1 MGVMSG
7 IVVLRAGEA
16 RAPLVLTVVSGLLIA
31 ATVAQMVLL
40 DEVAEVVARV
50 LQSGDGLECVG
61 RPLALLLGAMVA
73 RPAFVWLREVVAL
86 RDAERAKRRV
96 RERLLIGK
104 HAEERTRL
112 Q

>member
-40 DEVAEVVARV
+40 DEVVARV

>member
-1 MGVMSG
+1 M
-7 IVVLRAGEA
+7 LRAGEA
-16 RAPLVLTVVSGLLIA
+16 RAPLVLSVVSDLLIA

-40 DEVAEVVARV
+40 DEVVTRV
-50 LQSGDGLECVG
+50 LQSGDVLKCVG
-61 RPLALLLGAMVA
+61 RPLVLLLGAMLA
-73 RPAFVWLREVVAL
+73 RPTFVWLREVVAL